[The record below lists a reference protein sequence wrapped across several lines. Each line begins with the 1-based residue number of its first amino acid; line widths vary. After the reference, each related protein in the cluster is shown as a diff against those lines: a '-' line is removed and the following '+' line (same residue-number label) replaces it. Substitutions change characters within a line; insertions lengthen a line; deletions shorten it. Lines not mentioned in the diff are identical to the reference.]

1 MLERDPAPE
10 GSRSADP
17 AAMGAGGRVAL
28 TVAWCSFL
36 TACVSTMAFF
46 AFVDPA
52 PMASLLMPGARTP
65 SRTALYS
72 VGFFIFW
79 AAGAASAG
87 LSAWVLAPVRNE
99 PP

>member
-10 GSRSADP
+10 GGSSA
-17 AAMGAGGRVAL
+17 GRGETGSAGRAAL

-52 PMASLLMPGARTP
+52 PMASLLLPGVHAP
-65 SRTALYS
+65 SRTAMYS

-87 LSAWVLAPVRNE
+87 LSAWMLAPVPHE